1 MAENIDAASFASILA
16 GVRQMREEYDT
27 RPPSENQANQN
38 QANQNHTSQNQAN
51 RPNQTNQNQTN
62 HTNQNQAQIIQP
74 GQANRISP
82 GLHPSIHQPNHLRER
97 QTSRQSLPLPRGTP
111 GHSTRQTLRPPPL
124 AAAIQVAPSQ
134 KGNPLLDS
142 LQMKLTPWAYSSD
155 ILSDYYISA
164 TVQVLFLSLKYH
176 RLRPEYVWR
185 RIEKLKGSLVG
196 QKDDTLR
203 VLLVVVDIDAPQES
217 LRHLLGICV
226 KHDLALV
233 VAWSFEEAG
242 TYVACLKQ
250 HEQTRSHVGSSLQGV
265 RKGDYNLSVV
275 GALTTVRAVNR
286 TDVAGLLA
294 HCRSFKE
301 IVLRSAVG
309 GVSVPGI
316 GERKQQTLHD
326 AFTEPFVWNKE

>member
-27 RPPSENQANQN
+27 RPPSENQAI
-38 QANQNHTSQNQAN
+38 QA
-51 RPNQTNQNQTN
+51 NQNQTN
-62 HTNQNQAQIIQP
+62 QTNWNQNQANQNQAQIIQP

-82 GLHPSIHQPNHLRER
+82 GLHPSIPHQPNHLRER
-97 QTSRQSLPLPRGTP
+97 QTSHQSLPLPRGTP